1 MRDAWRAGFKQT
13 GRKEMKRFLKSTFAA
28 LMICALASIAI
39 SAATKDKAKDKVKT
53 QDVTFTSDVM
63 VNGTLVKAG
72 DYQVKFNE
80 QTGELAILKDGKV
93 KAKTTAQLQARSD
106 KAKNTSV
113 RMIEKGG
120 VAELTGVTFG
130 GSNQDVVVGSGAVT
144 GNN

>member
-1 MRDAWRAGFKQT
+1 
-13 GRKEMKRFLKSTFAA
+13 MKSFLKSTFAA

-39 SAATKDKAKDKVKT
+39 SAGTKDKAKDKVKT

-93 KAKTTAQLQARSD
+93 KAKTTAQLQSRSD
-106 KAKNTSV
+106 KAKNTSL
-113 RMIEKGG
+113 RTLDKGG
-120 VAELTGVTFG
+120 VAELIGFSFG
-130 GSNQDVVVGSGAVT
+130 GSKQDLVVGAGSG
-144 GNN
+144 

>member
-1 MRDAWRAGFKQT
+1 
-13 GRKEMKRFLKSTFAA
+13 MKRFLKSTFAA

-93 KAKTTAQLQARSD
+93 KAKTTAQLQSRSD

-120 VAELTGVTFG
+120 VAELTGMTFG

>member
-1 MRDAWRAGFKQT
+1 
-13 GRKEMKRFLKSTFAA
+13 MKSFLKSTFAA

-39 SAATKDKAKDKVKT
+39 SAATKDKVKT

-63 VNGTLVKAG
+63 VNGTLIKAG
-72 DYQVKFNE
+72 DYQIKFNE

-93 KAKTTAQLQARSD
+93 KAKTTAQLQSRSD

-120 VAELTGVTFG
+120 VAELTSITFG